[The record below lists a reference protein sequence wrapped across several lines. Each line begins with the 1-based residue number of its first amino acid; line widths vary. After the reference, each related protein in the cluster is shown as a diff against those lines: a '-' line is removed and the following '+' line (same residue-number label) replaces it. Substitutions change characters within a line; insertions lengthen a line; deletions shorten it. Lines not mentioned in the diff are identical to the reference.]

1 MLTEQ
6 YDEACMTLDA
16 LVVGRDRILETQH
29 KIETLL
35 SENADAIAKVT
46 RERDAL
52 AAAISVAP
60 EKVQE
65 PDENEIERKKKQT
78 VFLQMRQMPSV
89 WIKPYGIA
97 MLTGLDVEEVCAI
110 LRRASKIEGIPLEHN
125 GERGQGSMYRW
136 TGEPI
141 NK

>member
-6 YDEACMTLDA
+6 YDEACMMLDA
-16 LVVGRDRILETQH
+16 LVAGREKILETQR
-29 KIETLL
+29 KIEVMLA
-35 SENADAIAKVT
+35 ENAEAIAKAT

-52 AAAISVAP
+52 AAAMSVAP
-60 EKVQE
+60 EQKAE
-65 PDENEIERKKKQT
+65 LSESEAERMKKQT
-78 VFLQMRQMPSV
+78 VFLQMRQITNT

-110 LRRASKIEGIPLEHN
+110 LRRACKIEGVPLEHN